1 MLKKYIWINGKIEP
15 AKKPVVLVND
25 IGFLRGYGVFDFMR
39 TYNGKIFR
47 YPEHY
52 RRFVNS
58 AKLLGL
64 KVTIKEKDLEQI
76 IYKLIKK
83 NGLKDASV
91 RLLMTGGPAIDGL
104 SFNPQTPTFVILI
117 EDIYELST
125 KLFKNGAKLI
135 TFDYQRLIPEA
146 KNLNYIWAV
155 KLQAEK
161 KKRGAIEI
169 LYTSSG
175 EILECSTS
183 NFFLVKKGK
192 VITTRAGIL
201 HGITRQVVMELA
213 RKLKLEVVERPIKV
227 SELKTADEAFITA
240 TNKNILPIIKIDL
253 STPLKTSTLK
263 IGSGVPGPITKTLLT
278 KFEELIK
285 SY

>member
-15 AKKPVVLVND
+15 ADKPVVLIND
-25 IGFLRGYGVFDFMR
+25 IGFLRGYGIFDFMR

-52 RRFVNS
+52 KRFVNS
-58 AKLLGL
+58 AKLLDL
-64 KVTIKEKDLEQI
+64 KVAVKEKDLEQI

-83 NGLKDASV
+83 NGLQDASV
-91 RLLMTGGPAIDGL
+91 RLLMTGGPAINGIL
-104 SFNPQTPTFVILI
+104 FNPATPTFAILI
-117 EDIYELST
+117 EDIYDLPA
-125 KLFKNGAKLI
+125 KLFKTGAKLM

-155 KLQAEK
+155 KLQEEK

-169 LYTSSG
+169 LYTSNG

-192 VITTRAGIL
+192 LITTKAGIL
-201 HGITRQVVMELA
+201 HGITRQAVIELTK
-213 RKLKLEVVERPIKV
+213 KLKLEVIERPIKV
-227 SELKTADEAFITA
+227 SELKTTDEVFITA
-240 TNKNILPIIKIDL
+240 TNKNILPIVKID
-253 STPLKTSTLK
+253 SLK

-285 SY
+285 RY